1 MCWNIWKSRNAAV
14 FRSIRPVASESLGH
28 ALSDAALWT
37 NSYPSPTA
45 PQRRPVPPV
54 SPLTPPHL
62 NDNPLP
68 RTMTLRVHCD
78 GSFLEGPQTAAYGVV
93 VTSSMGQICDGRA
106 GNFVCSSP
114 IVAEAKALLEAV
126 SYAAR
131 SPHQC
136 MVFSD
141 CLTLINCLHSNCT

>member
-1 MCWNIWKSRNAAV
+1 
-14 FRSIRPVASESLGH
+14 
-28 ALSDAALWT
+28 
-37 NSYPSPTA
+37 
-45 PQRRPVPPV
+45 
-54 SPLTPPHL
+54 
-62 NDNPLP
+62 
-68 RTMTLRVHCD
+68 
-78 GSFLEGPQTAAYGVV
+78 
-93 VTSSMGQICDGRA
+93 MGQICDGRA

-141 CLTLINCLHSNCT
+141 CVILINCFHSYIFRWPWDCYGLIARIRKALETSPSITVHFTPRKLNGTAD